1 VAPLELKTLFPT
13 QKSRTFWL
21 YELITSFG
29 CTHER
34 ASRLANEKAM
44 KALLESSRRT
54 YVGSDRSVTA
64 SSSARVRRRKR

>member
-1 VAPLELKTLFPT
+1 
-13 QKSRTFWL
+13 
-21 YELITSFG
+21 
-29 CTHER
+29 
-34 ASRLANEKAM
+34 M